1 MGNQK
6 RIRQEKLDNTANL
19 FPVIATEQMTNV
31 YRLAITLKESVQP
44 ELLQEALHAILP
56 KFQYM
61 NLRIRTGIFWYYFE
75 TNINDAPKVM
85 EETDFPCRKF
95 DLHKNKYY
103 LFSVTYYKCRI
114 NLEVFHVLA
123 DGMGGINFLRELV
136 YEYLRRAHPED
147 QAIANDTISEK
158 TSFNREDSYLKNFRA
173 TSPNGYKSKPA
184 VHVTGSRFPKGMLG
198 VIHGYLSVQE
208 LKDKSRALGVS
219 INEYLAGIYAYSIY
233 KEQLHGM
240 PSKDP
245 IVVCVP
251 VNLRPYFDSITTRN
265 FFVMVSV
272 DFLPTKE
279 DYTPEEVIQ
288 VVAEGLRVQMNKENL
303 ETLFSYNVSNQKN
316 LILRAV
322 PLVLKK
328 IAIRAV
334 YRTNAKATTTT
345 LTNVGNLQI
354 DPRYQ
359 SYISHFQAILSISTG
374 QNIKA
379 AVCSYQ
385 DIFCLTFSTD
395 LNDLSVPARCFRTLR
410 SMGLSVKVES
420 NGAWDE

>member
-1 MGNQK
+1 MGK
-6 RIRQEKLDNTANL
+6 KAKIKQEKLDNTANL

-31 YRLAITLKESVQP
+31 YRLAITLNEPVKP
-44 ELLQEALHAILP
+44 ELLQQALNEILP

-75 TNINDAPKVM
+75 TNINGAPKVT
-85 EETDFPCRKF
+85 EEADFPCRKF
-95 DLHKNKYY
+95 NLHKNNYY

-136 YEYLRRAHPED
+136 YEYLRLAHPENLE
-147 QAIANDTISEK
+147 IANDTISED
-158 TSFNREDSYLKNFRA
+158 TSFNREDSYLKNFRT
-173 TSPNGYKSKPA
+173 TSPSGYKSKPA
-184 VHVTGSRFPKGMLG
+184 VHVTGHHFPKGMLG

-208 LKDKSRALGVS
+208 LKEKSRAVGVS

-233 KEQLHGM
+233 KEQLNSM
-240 PSKDP
+240 PSKKP

-251 VNLRPYFDSITTRN
+251 VNLRPYFHSITTRN

-272 DFLPTKE
+272 DFFPVKE
-279 DYTPEEVIQ
+279 DHTPEEVIQ
-288 VVAEGLRVQMNKENL
+288 IVAEGLRKQMNKDNL

-316 LILRAV
+316 MVLRAV
-322 PLVLKK
+322 PLLLKK
-328 IAIRAV
+328 IAIKAV
-334 YRTNAKATTTT
+334 YHTNAKATTTT

-354 DPRYQ
+354 DPKYQ
-359 SYISHFQAILSISTG
+359 QYISHFQAILSISTG

-385 DIFCLTFSTD
+385 DIFCLTFATD
-395 LNDLSVPARCFRTLR
+395 LNDLSVPSRCFRTLR
-410 SMGLSVKVES
+410 ALGLTVQVET
-420 NGAWDE
+420 NGAWKE